1 MQLSER
7 ENSALSRFKEYRL
20 FFRLKKVL
28 YFWTF
33 ELWQLKWIMS
43 GFCMLLIGSDENE
56 GQTCRMVLNASK

>member
-7 ENSALSRFKEYRL
+7 EDSALSRFKEYRL

-43 GFCMLLIGSDENE
+43 GFCMLLIGSDENV